1 MQKAPSQR
9 QLRVGEQLKHILSE
23 TMARGHF
30 QNPLL
35 LDAGKVTVTEVR
47 ASPDLRNAT
56 AYVLPLGGVDTSE
69 ILEALN
75 GEAHIFQKEIGR
87 KANLKFTPR
96 IYFKAD
102 DVFGEAHRIEDL
114 LRNITYSDQ
123 DTDDEADGEEA

>member
-1 MQKAPSQR
+1 MHKPPSQR

-30 QNPLL
+30 QSPIL

-56 AYVLPLGGVDTSE
+56 AYVLPLGGVDTE
-69 ILEALN
+69 EVLAALN
-75 GEAHIFQKEIGR
+75 AEAKIFQKEIGR
-87 KANLKFTPR
+87 QGNLKFTPR

-123 DTDDEADGEEA
+123 EDDEQEA

>member
-35 LDAGKVTVTEVR
+35 LGANRVTVTEVR

-56 AYVLPLGGVDTSE
+56 AYVVPLGGEDMTE
-69 ILEALN
+69 MIEALN

-87 KANLKFTPR
+87 QANLKFTPR
-96 IYFKAD
+96 IYFKSD
-102 DVFGEAHRIEDL
+102 DVFGEAQRIEDL
-114 LRNITYSDQ
+114 LRGITYSDQ
-123 DTDDEADGEEA
+123 QDDGQET

>member
-9 QLRVGEQLKHILSE
+9 QLRVGEQLKHILSD

-30 QNPLL
+30 QHPLL

-56 AYVLPLGGVDTSE
+56 AYVMPLGGTETEE
-69 ILEALN
+69 ILKALN

-87 KANLKFTPR
+87 QANLKFTPR

-102 DVFGEAHRIEDL
+102 DVFGEAQRIEDL
-114 LRNITYSDQ
+114 LRDITYSDQ
-123 DTDDEADGEEA
+123 QDDEQKA

>member
-1 MQKAPSQR
+1 MNKQPSQR

-35 LDAGKVTVTEVR
+35 LGANTVTVTEVR

-56 AYVLPLGGVDTSE
+56 AYIVPLGGDE
-69 ILEALN
+69 DMGAMLQALN
-75 GEAHIFQKEIGR
+75 DEAYIFQKEIGR
-87 KANLKFTPR
+87 QGNLKFTPR

-102 DVFGEAHRIEDL
+102 DVFGEAQRIEDL
-114 LRNITYSDQ
+114 LKNITYSDQ
-123 DTDDEADGEEA
+123 EDDEPQA